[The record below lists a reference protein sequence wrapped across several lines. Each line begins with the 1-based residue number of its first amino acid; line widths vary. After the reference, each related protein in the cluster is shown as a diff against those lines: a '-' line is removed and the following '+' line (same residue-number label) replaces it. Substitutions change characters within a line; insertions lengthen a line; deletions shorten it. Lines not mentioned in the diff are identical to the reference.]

1 MATLARETDDVTGL
15 ASFVR
20 SRGSAAKPS
29 QDWDKAS
36 NVALVFE
43 VMQPA
48 KTAAVLI
55 IGNELLS
62 GKVEE
67 ANLRILAQSLRE
79 IGVQLRR
86 VVMVLDDVDTIAREV
101 RELSSTHDWL
111 FTSGGVGPT
120 HDDVTVDAVAK
131 AFGVAVVMSPEM
143 RTMLLDHYKERCTE
157 GHLRMALVPKGATLE
172 TTETVRWP
180 TIRYRNTWLMP
191 GAPEV
196 FRMKI
201 PVLLEKI
208 GSEIPYVSTAVYTKM
223 EEGDLKPLLD
233 DVVAA
238 FPEVDVGSYPKWLD
252 PSYKTKVTFDGRDR
266 TLVFAAR
273 DRFLSTLPA
282 TEPQRVD

>member
-1 MATLARETDDVTGL
+1 
-15 ASFVR
+15 
-20 SRGSAAKPS
+20 
-29 QDWDKAS
+29 
-36 NVALVFE
+36 
-43 VMQPA
+43 MQPA

-67 ANLRILAQSLRE
+67 ANLPFLARTLRE
-79 IGVQLRR
+79 LGIQLRR
-86 VVMVLDDVDTIAREV
+86 VVMVLDDIETIAREV
-101 RELSSTHDWL
+101 RELSASHDWL

-131 AFGVAVVMSPEM
+131 AFGVAAVTSPEM
-143 RTMLLDHYKERCTE
+143 RTMLLEHYKERCTE
-157 GHLRMALVPKGATLE
+157 GHLRMALIPEGATLE
-172 TTETVRWP
+172 TTEAIRWP
-180 TIRYRNTWLMP
+180 TIRFKNTWLMP
-191 GAPEV
+191 GVPEV

-201 PVLLEKI
+201 PVLVEKL
-208 GSEIPYVSTAVYTKM
+208 GQEVPYISTAVYTKM

-266 TLVFAAR
+266 AQVFAAR
-273 DRFLSTLPA
+273 DRFLSTLPES
-282 TEPQRVD
+282 EPQRVD

>member
-1 MATLARETDDVTGL
+1 
-15 ASFVR
+15 
-20 SRGSAAKPS
+20 
-29 QDWDKAS
+29 
-36 NVALVFE
+36 
-43 VMQPA
+43 MQPA

-67 ANLRILAQSLRE
+67 ANLGVLARSLRDL
-79 IGVQLRR
+79 GVHLRR

-101 RELSSTHDWL
+101 HELSSTHDWL

-131 AFGVAVVMSPEM
+131 AFGVPVVTSPEM
-143 RTMLLDHYKERCTE
+143 RTMLIEHYEERCTE
-157 GHLRMALVPKGATLE
+157 GHLRMALIPEGATLE
-172 TTETVRWP
+172 TTETIRWP
-180 TIRYRNTWLMP
+180 TIRLKNTWLMP
-191 GAPEV
+191 GVPEV

-201 PVLLEKI
+201 PVIVEKL
-208 GSEIPYVSTAVYTKM
+208 GRETPFVSTAVYTKM